1 MAVVGFDVISC
12 APLAGGIPFGEVGPY
27 QEITGTLRLAVDP
40 GNAANLLIT
49 DLDLAPRGSDALVHF
64 DLDLVLTAPVKQ
76 SPEGR
81 LLVDV
86 PNRGRPLTARLN
98 SAEGHPAASID
109 DVGNG
114 FLMRQGFTIARCGWQ
129 YDAPP
134 EPGRVRLRGP
144 VAYHKGAPI
153 TGPAL
158 CHFQLPARA
167 QSILLSDRDHVPYP
181 AADLDDA
188 DAVLTVRPYLS
199 APRTAIPR
207 SQWRFARDQQG
218 TPVTDPNHLWLESGF
233 EPGLLYELVYTAANA
248 SIVGLGLLAVRDVAS
263 WLRFADTD
271 TGNPCA
277 GRLRYVLGYGES
289 QTGRL
294 LREFLYY
301 GVNRDE
307 ADRKVYDGMFITVS
321 GARRGEFNMRFGQP
335 SRTLCDGPGA
345 RFPFHDIVMIDP
357 VTLQRDGLLS
367 RSQHDADAPK
377 IITVNASTEYWG
389 GDRGSGGQ
397 SSLLHTDVAGTRDLD
412 PPENSR
418 VYMLAGTQHLP
429 GVWPTNTVDHLN
441 VRCAQPLC
449 GIDHR
454 PLQRALL
461 VALDHWVEAGV
472 EPPPSKMPRLADGTA
487 AEPAKVLAR
496 LKAVPGF
503 TQPEHLSELRRLA
516 FDLATAGVIASL
528 PPTCGELYPWFVSAV
543 DSDGNEIAGIRH
555 PDIAVPLATYTGH
568 NVRHPDAGAPGEL
581 VPMAGATYPFPA
593 TIEQRHKTNDPRP
606 AIEERYPNRDAYVE
620 QVLSVAEA
628 LVNARLLLQEDV
640 ATVLQQARA
649 KYDVFSNRK

>member
-12 APLAGGIPFGEVGPY
+12 TLLARGIAFGEVGQY
-27 QEITGTLRLAVDP
+27 QEITGTLRVAVDP
-40 GNAANLLIT
+40 GNAANRLIT
-49 DLDLAPRGSDALVHF
+49 DLDLAPRESDGLVHF
-64 DLDLVLTAPVKQ
+64 DLDLVLTAPVR
-76 SPEGR
+76 PWPNGR

-98 SAEGHPAASID
+98 SAEGYPAASID

-129 YDAPP
+129 YDAPQ

-144 VAYHKGAPI
+144 VAHNKGVPI

-158 CHFQLPARA
+158 CHFQIPARA

-181 AADLDDA
+181 AADLDDG
-188 DAVLTVRPYLS
+188 DAVLMMRPYLS
-199 APRTAIPR
+199 AARTMIPR

-218 TPVTDPNHLWLESGF
+218 TPVSDPNYLWLESGF

-248 SIVGLGLLAVRDVAS
+248 SIVGLGLVAVRDVAS
-263 WLRFADTD
+263 WLRFAEANTA
-271 TGNPCA
+271 NPCA
-277 GRLRYVLGYGES
+277 DRLRYVLGYGES

-301 GVNRDE
+301 GLNRDE
-307 ADRKVYDGMFITVS
+307 AGRKVYDGMFITVA
-321 GARRGEFNMRFGQP
+321 GARRGEFNIRFGQP

-345 RFPFHDIVMIDP
+345 MFPFHDIVMIDP

-367 RSQHDADAPK
+367 RFQDDADAPK
-377 IITVNASTEYWG
+377 VITVNASTEYWG

-397 SSLLHTDVAGTRDLD
+397 SSLLQCDIAGTSDVD

-429 GVWPTNTVDHLN
+429 GVWPMGTVDHLS

-449 GIDHR
+449 AIDHR

-461 VALDHWVEAGV
+461 VALDQWVGAGV
-472 EPPPSKMPRLADGTA
+472 EPPSSKVPRLVDGTA

-503 TQPEHLSELRRLA
+503 TQPEHLPELRRLA
-516 FDLATAGVIASL
+516 FELASPGVIASL
-528 PPTCGELYPWFVSAV
+528 PPMCGELYSWFVSAV

-568 NVRHPDAGAPGEL
+568 NVRHLDAGAPGEL

-593 TIEQRHKTNDPRP
+593 TTQLRHATNDPRP

-620 QVLSVAEA
+620 QVRSVAEA

-640 ATVLQQARA
+640 ATVLQQAGA
-649 KYDVFSNRK
+649 KYDVFSSRK